1 MDTQEWIDE
10 HDGQC
15 GTCHYW
21 TEDGKGYSCMNFNS
35 PFAADWTEEDDSC
48 GSYTPK
54 RGGK

>member
-21 TEDGKGYSCMNFNS
+21 TE
-35 PFAADWTEEDDSC
+35 EDDSC

-54 RGGK
+54 RGVRK